1 MPQISLLWLKSN
13 GLGFMILQGIKF
25 VTPIQRHNGL
35 DKKFYNRGMGYIRK
49 QELDFLIPGVEGL
62 EIGKKLKRCY

>member
-1 MPQISLLWLKSN
+1 
-13 GLGFMILQGIKF
+13 MILQGIKF

-49 QELDFLIPGVEGL
+49 QELDFLIDGVEGL